1 MDQAKSETLFAQRIF
16 TCVINGSTVEVNAS
30 VFVPVKKDEGAYACR
45 YSVAMNDDSLERTIY
60 GIDTLQ
66 SLHLALYMMRN
77 DLLQL
82 DGSSDWRFLG
92 EPGLGL
98 PTSADPEA

>member
-1 MDQAKSETLFAQRIF
+1 MEQAKPETLFAQRIF

-30 VFVPVKKDEGAYACR
+30 VFVPVKGDEGAYACR
-45 YSVAMNDDSLERTIY
+45 YCIAMEDDSIERTIY

-66 SLHLALYMMRN
+66 SLHLALFMMRN
-77 DLLQL
+77 DLLLL

-98 PTSADPEA
+98 PTNANPET

>member
-1 MDQAKSETLFAQRIF
+1 VDQAKPETLFAQRVF
-16 TCVINGSTVEVNAS
+16 TCVRNGLTVEVNAS
-30 VFVPVKKDEGAYACR
+30 VFVPVKGDEGDYACR
-45 YSVAMNDDSLERTIY
+45 YCITTNDVSFERTIH

-82 DGSSDWRFLG
+82 DDTSDWRFLG
-92 EPGLGL
+92 EPGLHL
-98 PTSADPEA
+98 PISANPET

>member
-1 MDQAKSETLFAQRIF
+1 
-16 TCVINGSTVEVNAS
+16 VNAS
-30 VFVPVKKDEGAYACR
+30 VFVPVKGDEGAYACR
-45 YSVAMNDDSLERTIY
+45 YSIAMNDDSLERTIY

-98 PTSADPEA
+98 PTSADPKT